1 MLISGS
7 VSGSTLPVRQIITRE
22 KVPFVS
28 SISSNINLMKP
39 FSRYIFRIYGNE
51 DTQAY
56 GILAWMMKSEKVQR
70 PATIY
75 NSNDYGVGGFQIYE
89 DRLKTEYKVASVA
102 AERYNP
108 GDQDFTAQLLRIKA
122 ANPDGLLVYAFAQ
135 EAGIIVRQAKE
146 LGLTAKLF
154 GGGGT
159 STPLLQRGAGPAA
172 IGFTSVLVVPEI
184 PENSTKPAVVEY
196 RDKLKAAFYPDG
208 FPPGRPSE
216 YDTAA
221 YAAARI
227 TQAAL
232 EKVGRNLTREAFID
246 ILETTKNF
254 DTGVTF
260 PISYSNDNH
269 EGTTETEIVKVGP
282 DLKWQTVAQSGGK

>member
-1 MLISGS
+1 MRFAL
-7 VSGSTLPVRQIITRE
+7 E
-22 KVPFVS
+22 K
-28 SISSNINLMKP
+28 N
-39 FSRYIFRIYGNE
+39 
-51 DTQAY
+51 
-56 GILAWMMKSEKVQR
+56 EKVQR
-70 PATIY
+70 PAILY

-89 DRLKTEYKVASVA
+89 ERLKTEYKIASVA

-172 IGFTSVLVVPEI
+172 IGFTAVLVVPEI
-184 PENSTKPAVVEY
+184 PESSTNPAVVAY

-221 YAAARI
+221 YAAAKV
-227 TQAAL
+227 TQATL
-232 EKVGRNLTREAFID
+232 DKVGRNLTREAFVD
-246 ILETTKNF
+246 VLETTKDF
-254 DTGVTF
+254 DTGMTF
-260 PISYSNDNH
+260 PISYSKDNH
-269 EGTTETEIVKVGP
+269 EGTTETQIVRVGP
-282 DLKWQTVAQSGGK
+282 DLKWQTVARSGGK